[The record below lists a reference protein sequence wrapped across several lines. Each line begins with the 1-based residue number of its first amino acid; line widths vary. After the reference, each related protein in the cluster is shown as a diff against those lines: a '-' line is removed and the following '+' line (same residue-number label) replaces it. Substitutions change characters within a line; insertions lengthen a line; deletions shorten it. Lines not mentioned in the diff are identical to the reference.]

1 MRALILTLLL
11 VPLID
16 LMLKLV
22 LRRMLG
28 SRAVALGPFGSLR
41 VVAGRIWLARPGR
54 RSYPATLWTLW
65 ALAAGA
71 LIILSP
77 WIPSSRLFVGLL
89 LGGSLA
95 NALESSLR
103 GRVSDY
109 VCLRFWPAFNL
120 ADVALTAGAI
130 GVLAGLLTAVQGSFS

>member
-1 MRALILTLLL
+1 MRALILTLLV

-16 LMLKLV
+16 LALKLL

-41 VVAGRIWLARPGR
+41 IVAARIWLAHFGGR
-54 RSYPATLWTLW
+54 SNPATLWTLW
-65 ALAAGA
+65 ALTAGT
-71 LIILSP
+71 LVIVST

-89 LGGSLA
+89 LGGSLS

-103 GRVSDY
+103 GPVSDY

-120 ADVALTAGAI
+120 ADVALTVGAL
-130 GVLAGLLTAVQGSFS
+130 GVVVEVFVAFNHLWS

>member
-16 LMLKLV
+16 LVLKHV
-22 LRRMLG
+22 LRRKLG

-41 VVAGRIWLARPGR
+41 VVAGRIWLARPGG
-54 RSYPATLWTLW
+54 RSNPATLWTLW

-71 LIILSP
+71 LIILSA

-130 GVLAGLLTAVQGSFS
+130 GVLAGLLTAVRGTFS

>member
-1 MRALILTLLL
+1 MPALILTLLL

-16 LMLKLV
+16 LVLKLV
-22 LRRMLG
+22 LRRTLG

-41 VVAGRIWLARPGR
+41 VVAARIWLARPGR
-54 RSYPATLWTLW
+54 RSNPATLWTLW
-65 ALAAGA
+65 ALAAGV
-71 LIILSP
+71 LIILSA

-130 GVLAGLLTAVQGSFS
+130 GVLAGLLTAVRGTFS